1 MEVTARGLARPI
13 VILTDGHKSRFSGEV
28 LRKCE
33 EYQFRMFVERSNSSQ
48 FLQALDQINKK
59 FHNQYIKCKR
69 NYKKERASLLA
80 RESGKHVA
88 ESDIK
93 LSKVDFLILLSRIS
107 LDWCTAEDR
116 RTSFRVVGLLQ
127 NSLAPAEIDRST
139 FVVQPSSTEVLPVVT
154 FGPIASPP
162 NVRKNTAD
170 YWKAKF
176 LACDERRI
184 QLESLHVRPSELGLL
199 TTPDF
204 VPSGKKRKRNFT
216 DKHGSLNL
224 QEMLALR
231 EEADA
236 AEAAAKE
243 QRDANARSRLE
254 RFETATREVEE
265 LVIAKPPV
273 ECRLAHHAE
282 AHCVAYG
289 HCACRVQ
296 LES

>member
-1 MEVTARGLARPI
+1 MTTSTEPPLFDEETDS
-13 VILTDGHKSRFSGEV
+13 ILDPRRFLNEDE
-28 LRKCE
+28 LP
-33 EYQFRMFVERSNSSQ
+33 QFIDYADSKGN
-48 FLQALDQINKK
+48 NKK
-59 FHNQYIKCKR
+59 KVG
-69 NYKKERASLLA
+69 A
-80 RESGKHVA
+80 GK
-88 ESDIK
+88 
-93 LSKVDFLILLSRIS
+93 
-107 LDWCTAEDR
+107 
-116 RTSFRVVGLLQ
+116 GLLQ

-139 FVVQPSSTEVLPVVT
+139 FVVQPSSTEVLPAVT

-265 LVIAKPPV
+265 LVIAF
-273 ECRLAHHAE
+273 R
-282 AHCVAYG
+282 
-289 HCACRVQ
+289 ACHTP
-296 LES
+296 E

>member
-1 MEVTARGLARPI
+1 MRYGLRAELIAAQAANLAAPLFDEETDS
-13 VILTDGHKSRFSGEV
+13 ILDPRRILNEDE
-28 LRKCE
+28 LP
-33 EYQFRMFVERSNSSQ
+33 QFIDYADSKGN
-48 FLQALDQINKK
+48 NKK
-59 FHNQYIKCKR
+59 KSQLADDLAI
-69 NYKKERASLLA
+69 EEA
-80 RESGKHVA
+80 REVFTNEIHEA
-88 ESDIK
+88 Q
-93 LSKVDFLILLSRIS
+93 KVSTYLLVSPSAKGIQNGTTLGERMDM
-107 LDWCTAEDR
+107 LDME
-116 RTSFRVVGLLQ
+116 
-127 NSLAPAEIDRST
+127 
-139 FVVQPSSTEVLPVVT
+139 PSSTEVLPAVT

-170 YWKAKF
+170 YWKARF

-265 LVIAKPPV
+265 LVIAFRACHTP
-273 ECRLAHHAE
+273 E
-282 AHCVAYG
+282 AGAGTSSGAGTSAGTGTSAGLGEILVSSEDSSG
-289 HCACRVQ
+289 G
-296 LES
+296 ESSDDGDSSATASVDDD